1 MKNELKKISK
11 VISSSALEINQNLK
25 KYKDEI
31 IVVKYGGS
39 AMLDPKLSETFYK
52 DIEIIVNAG
61 IKPIIVIASNCNHPD
76 LFKSCNLLAPTANT
90 GIVVPN
96 KTNTYATPHPLVSPS
111 DASQTLAANSNPKTN
126 KLNHQNSERLALPL
140 KFA

>member
-1 MKNELKKISK
+1 MKKELKKISK

-52 DIEIIVNAG
+52 DIEIIVYIN
-61 IKPIIVIASNCNHPD
+61 
-76 LFKSCNLLAPTANT
+76 
-90 GIVVPN
+90 
-96 KTNTYATPHPLVSPS
+96 
-111 DASQTLAANSNPKTN
+111 
-126 KLNHQNSERLALPL
+126 
-140 KFA
+140 